1 MGGDGETGRPVGYEA
16 REDVRCE
23 VDLRWL
29 GFVRFCEEM
38 GAGTISE
45 LHIVDGI
52 PVLGEVTRRNVRFW
66 IGA

>member
-1 MGGDGETGRPVGYEA
+1 MGSTGEAGRTVGDEA

-38 GAGTISE
+38 GTGTISE
-45 LHIVDGI
+45 LHISEGV
-52 PVLGEVTRRNVRFW
+52 PVEGEVVRRNVRFW